1 MTDKQG
7 PAVQPLNPVR
17 RITLIVVAIG
27 IVLFF
32 YGMISD
38 RFTPHTSQA
47 IVQAYLVRIAPE
59 VAGKVIDVPVD
70 TDQRIDAG
78 AVLFRLDPL
87 PYTLAVRRADAQLA
101 AAGQSIG
108 ANTAGVAS
116 AEANL
121 AEAVAKRENTRD
133 QTART
138 FDLVKKG
145 IYPEA
150 RQGQAKAALDTAE
163 ATVSQAEAELE
174 KARQTLGPKGSDNP
188 QIRDAMAAVAQAN
201 LDLARTT
208 IYAPSEGGVT
218 NRQLTV
224 GQVLNKGEA
233 AMTYLDIRES
243 WVEAAFRENS
253 LEHINIGDAA
263 EIVLDIKPGRVFAGK
278 VKALG
283 YGVSNRDINPRTGLP
298 TINNQRDWIRS
309 PQPFLVRIEFDP
321 EAPKGMRFGSQANV
335 TVYTGGN
342 FVLNAIGWVKMRL
355 VALLSYVQ

>member
-121 AEAVAKRENTRD
+121 AEAVAKDPITRKVHTSYMD
-133 QTART
+133 FKAKY
-138 FDLVKKG
+138 DAWAG
-145 IYPEA
+145 YSEA
-150 RQGQAKAALDTAE
+150 VYHSR
-163 ATVSQAEAELE
+163 
-174 KARQTLGPKGSDNP
+174 
-188 QIRDAMAAVAQAN
+188 IR
-201 LDLARTT
+201 
-208 IYAPSEGGVT
+208 G
-218 NRQLTV
+218 
-224 GQVLNKGEA
+224 
-233 AMTYLDIRES
+233 
-243 WVEAAFRENS
+243 
-253 LEHINIGDAA
+253 
-263 EIVLDIKPGRVFAGK
+263 
-278 VKALG
+278 
-283 YGVSNRDINPRTGLP
+283 
-298 TINNQRDWIRS
+298 
-309 PQPFLVRIEFDP
+309 
-321 EAPKGMRFGSQANV
+321 
-335 TVYTGGN
+335 
-342 FVLNAIGWVKMRL
+342 
-355 VALLSYVQ
+355 